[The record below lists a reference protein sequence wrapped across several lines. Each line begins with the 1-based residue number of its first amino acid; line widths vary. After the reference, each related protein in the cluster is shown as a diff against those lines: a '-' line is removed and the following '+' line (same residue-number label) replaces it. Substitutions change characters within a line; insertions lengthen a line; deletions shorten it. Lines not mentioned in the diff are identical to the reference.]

1 MTSTLARP
9 TASAPPRLRPTP
21 VFGDNPGGLRMW
33 SWTPVDIPRGAPLV
47 VVLHG
52 CGQSAQGFAVGT
64 GWLTLAQRR
73 GFALLAP
80 EQTRANNPGRCFNW
94 FEPQDTARGRGEA
107 ASVRAMI
114 ERMFELHRLDRRR
127 VFVTGLSAGG
137 CMALALM
144 AAYPELFEAGAVI
157 AAAPVGA
164 ASNLR
169 EAMIFLGHPR
179 AVDERA
185 LAAQVRAASG
195 HTGRWPRLAIWQ
207 GQADRT
213 VAPANAHAIAAQ
225 WLALQGLSDQP
236 PHHEESG
243 PVRRSVWT
251 DRWGKPL
258 VELDLVEG
266 LGHGAPIAAFVGP
279 EALGRP
285 GAFLLEA
292 GVSSTLEIARFFG
305 LTRDVEP
312 VAGSSAPEPGP
323 LGALR
328 RLWRR
333 LTRPA

>member
-1 MTSTLARP
+1 
-9 TASAPPRLRPTP
+9 
-21 VFGDNPGGLRMW
+21 MW
-33 SWTPVDIPRGAPLV
+33 SWAPQGLPKGAPLV

-52 CGQSAQGFAVGT
+52 CGQSAQGFAVGA

-80 EQTRANNPGRCFNW
+80 EQTRTNNPARCFNW
-94 FEPQDTARGRGEA
+94 FEPHDTARGRGEA

-114 ERMFELHRLDRRR
+114 DRMFELHRLDRRR

-144 AAYPELFEAGAVI
+144 AAYPELFEAGGVV

-169 EAMIFLGHPR
+169 EAMIVLGHPP
-179 AVDERA
+179 AVDQQA
-185 LAAQVRAASG
+185 LAAHARAAGG
-195 HTGRWPRLAIWQ
+195 HAGRWPRLAIWQ

-213 VAPANAHAIAAQ
+213 VAPANAHAIAVQ
-225 WLALQGLSDQP
+225 WLALQGLSDLP
-236 PHHEESG
+236 PDVEELG
-243 PVRRSVWT
+243 PVRRSVWP
-251 DRWGKPL
+251 DRWGKPV

-266 LGHGAPIAAFVGP
+266 LGHGAPIAASGP
-279 EALGRP
+279 HALGRP

-292 GVSSTLEIARFFG
+292 GVSSTAEIARFFG
-305 LTRDVEP
+305 LTRDIEP
-312 VAGSSAPEPGP
+312 VAAVSAPEPGP
-323 LGALR
+323 VGALR

-333 LTRPA
+333 LTRPV

>member
-1 MTSTLARP
+1 MNSTLARP
-9 TASAPPRLRPTP
+9 AVATPPRLRQTP
-21 VFGDNPGGLRMW
+21 VFGVNPGGLRMW
-33 SWTPVDIPRGAPLV
+33 SWAPEGLPKGAPLV

-64 GWLTLAQRR
+64 GWLALAQRR

-80 EQTRANNPGRCFNW
+80 EQMRTNNPARCFNW
-94 FEPQDTARGRGEA
+94 FEPHDTARGRGEA

-144 AAYPELFEAGAVI
+144 AAYPELFEAGAVL

-169 EAMIFLGHPR
+169 EAMIVLGHPP
-179 AVDERA
+179 AVDREA
-185 LAAQVRAASG
+185 LAVRARTAGG
-195 HTGRWPRLAIWQ
+195 HAGRWPRLAIWQ

-213 VAPANAHAIAAQ
+213 VAPANAHAIAVQ
-225 WLALQGLSDQP
+225 WLALQGLSDLQP
-236 PHHEESG
+236 DVEERA
-243 PVRRSVWT
+243 PVHRSVWA
-251 DRWGKPL
+251 DRWGKPV

-266 LGHGAPIAAFVGP
+266 LGHGAPIAASGP

-312 VAGSSAPEPGP
+312 LAAPAASEPGP
-323 LGALR
+323 VGALR

>member
-1 MTSTLARP
+1 MISTLVRP
-9 TASAPPRLRPTP
+9 TASAPLRLRPTP
-21 VFGDNPGGLRMW
+21 VFGANPGGLRMW
-33 SWTPVDIPRGAPLV
+33 SWAPTDLPRGAPLV

-52 CGQSAQGFAVGT
+52 CGQSAQGFALGT

-80 EQTRANNPGRCFNW
+80 EQTRANNPARCFNW
-94 FEPQDTARGRGEA
+94 FEPSDTARGRGEA

-144 AAYPELFEAGAVI
+144 AAYPEVFEAGAVI

-169 EAMIFLGHPR
+169 EAMVVLAQPP
-179 AVDERA
+179 AVERQA
-185 LAAQVRAASG
+185 LAARLRALGS
-195 HTGRWPRLAIWQ
+195 HVGRWPRLAIWQ

-213 VAPANAHAIAAQ
+213 VAPANGHAIAAQ
-225 WLALQGLSDQP
+225 WLAVQGLSDAP
-236 PHHEESG
+236 PVVSEIG
-243 PVRRSVWT
+243 PLRRSVWS
-251 DRWGKPL
+251 DRWGKPI

-266 LGHGAPIAAFVGP
+266 LGHGAPIASSGP
-279 EALGRP
+279 DPLGRP

-292 GVSSTLEIARFFG
+292 GVSSAAEIARFFG
-305 LTRDVEP
+305 LAQDAERTTASP
-312 VAGSSAPEPGP
+312 QPEPRPMGMM
-323 LGALR
+323 R
-328 RLWRR
+328 QLWRR
-333 LTRPA
+333 LTRSA